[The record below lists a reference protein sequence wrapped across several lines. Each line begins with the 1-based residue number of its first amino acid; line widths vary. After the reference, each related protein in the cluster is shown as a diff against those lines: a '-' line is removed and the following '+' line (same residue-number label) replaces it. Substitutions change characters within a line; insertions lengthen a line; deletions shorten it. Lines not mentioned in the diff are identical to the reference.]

1 MQSLSRQMVR
11 NRIAASF
18 LLAIAGALF
27 CSDRSRADQERKNLQ
42 LDVVINDAPIK
53 MIASFVLFGPDRIG
67 ATPAELEE
75 IGLHH
80 RSSSNPGEIVLLD
93 DIPTVSYVYLER
105 IQTIRIT
112 VDNRY
117 RKGQMLDLVGAST
130 APSTRTQA
138 AWGAVVN
145 YDFLANSG
153 NARSFSTF
161 NGSSLTLDG
170 RAFSPYG
177 TFQQSAIVRS
187 GPQQSTDVVR
197 LDTSFRYSDQERMIV
212 YGAGDAI
219 NGGLAWSRPVRIGG
233 VQAQSNFLL
242 RPDLIT
248 MPLPSLGGSAAVPS
262 TVDVYV
268 NNMKTFSQE
277 VAAGP
282 FSVRNVPLIS
292 GSGNAEVVIRD
303 SAGHETRSTS
313 PFYASASLLSPGLMA
328 WSVEA
333 GLPRL
338 SYGSSSD
345 VYVNSPIG
353 SATLRR
359 GIFDWMTL
367 EGHAEAGAGLANGG
381 IGAVLRTGSF
391 GVAGAALS
399 GSTGNGNSGFQT
411 YFSYETRLFGLNISA
426 SSQHTF
432 GWYEDLAS
440 TTARL
445 SISAANPFQ
454 GLSGFFNYPSSSY
467 LAALPAAANSSI
479 YASARPPLAI
489 DRITFSTPLRF
500 DEQSNISA
508 SVIHLLDCSGARS
521 DIMTGSFTR
530 SLPFNAS
537 VFATIFRDFG
547 TRKNTGVFAGLTMPI
562 GPSASVSTGVSS
574 GRGGIAGSIDAVQS
588 LGPEPGSYG
597 WRVHAAQGVTID
609 RQASA
614 SYRSSYGTV
623 QAGVSETG
631 SNASAALE
639 LRGSI
644 TTMDGGIFL
653 SNWIDDGFA
662 VVNVGVPGVSVL
674 HENRPAGVTD
684 SQGMLLL
691 PALRAYQRNKIEID
705 PVNLPVDAEIETTR
719 EVAVPAD
726 RAGALV
732 QFRVRSDSSSAL
744 VTFVR
749 ADGSFVPA
757 GARGGIDGGGEFV
770 VGYDGQAFVR
780 NLGETNRASIE
791 TPAGLC
797 SATFA
802 FAARPGEQVR
812 IAPVA
817 CR

>member
-1 MQSLSRQMVR
+1 MVR
-11 NRIAASF
+11 NKITAAF
-18 LLAIAGALF
+18 LVAMAAAVVCLDQA
-27 CSDRSRADQERKNLQ
+27 RADQELKNLQ
-42 LDVVINDAPIK
+42 LDVVINDTPIK
-53 MIASFVLFGPDRIG
+53 MIASFVLFGQNRI
-67 ATPAELEE
+67 ATTPEELEE
-75 IGLHH
+75 IGLRVSGSH
-80 RSSSNPGEIVLLD
+80 NPGELVLLD
-93 DIPTVSYVYLER
+93 DIPTVSYDYLER

-112 VDNRY
+112 VDNQY
-117 RKGQMLDLVGAST
+117 RKGQMFDLSGTTVLPAV
-130 APSTRTQA
+130 RTQA
-138 AWGAVVN
+138 AWGTVVN
-145 YDFLANSG
+145 YDLLSTAG
-153 NARSFSTF
+153 NVGSFFAF

-177 TFQQSAIVRS
+177 TFEQSAIVRS

-197 LDTSFRYSDQERMIV
+197 LDTSVRYSDQQRMIT

-268 NNMKTFSQE
+268 NNMKTFTQD

-282 FSVRNVPLIS
+282 FSVNSVPLIS
-292 GSGNAEVVIRD
+292 GSGNAELVIRD
-303 SAGHETRSTS
+303 SAGHETRSTL
-313 PFYASASLLSPGLMA
+313 PFYASSSLLSPGLTG

-338 SYGSSSD
+338 SYGSGAD

-359 GIFDWMTL
+359 GIFDWMTV
-367 EGHAEAGAGLANGG
+367 EGHAEGGAGLANGG
-381 IGAVLRTGSF
+381 VGAVVRTGNI

-399 GSTGNGNSGFQT
+399 ASTGNRNSGLQT

-426 SSQHTF
+426 SSQRTF
-432 GWYEDLAS
+432 GSYEDLAS

-445 SISAANPFQ
+445 SICAANPLQNF
-454 GLSGFFNYPSSSY
+454 SGFFNFLSPSY
-467 LAALPAAANSSI
+467 FVTLPAPSTAAAANLSI
-479 YASARPPLAI
+479 YTSARPYLAL
-489 DRITFSTPLRF
+489 DRITFSAPLPIDDRSNVSASF
-500 DEQSNISA
+500 IRLLDSYGTLSNI
-508 SVIHLLDCSGARS
+508 L
-521 DIMTGSFTR
+521 TGTFTR
-530 SLPFNAS
+530 SLPFSAS
-537 VFATIFRDFG
+537 LFATVFHDFG
-547 TRKNTGVFAGLTMPI
+547 TRKNTGVFAGLTIPI
-562 GPSASVSTGVSS
+562 GPSASISAGVSK
-574 GRGGIAGSIDAVQS
+574 GRGGITGGIDVVQS

-597 WRVHAAQGVTID
+597 WRVHEAEGATID
-609 RQASA
+609 RQVSM
-614 SYRSSYGTV
+614 SYRSNYGTIH
-623 QAGVSETG
+623 AGVSETN
-631 SNASAALE
+631 SNTGAALQ

-662 VVNVGVPGVSVL
+662 VVNVGIPGVTVL

-691 PALRAYQRNKIEID
+691 PALRAYQRNKIEVD
-705 PVNLPVDAEIETTR
+705 PVNLPVDAEIESTH
-719 EVAVPAD
+719 EVVTPAD

-732 QFRVRSDSSSAL
+732 KFRVRSDSSSAL

-749 ADGSFVPA
+749 TDGSFVPA
-757 GARGGIDGGGEFV
+757 GAKGRIDGGSEFV
-770 VGYDGQAFVR
+770 VGYDGQAFIR
-780 NLGETNRASIE
+780 DLGDTNRASIE
-791 TPAGLC
+791 TFGGSC

-802 FAARPGEQVR
+802 FAARPGEQVQ

>member
-1 MQSLSRQMVR
+1 MVR
-11 NRIAASF
+11 NRITAIF

-53 MIASFVLFGPDRIG
+53 MIASFVLFEPNRIG

-75 IGLHH
+75 IGLHYPG
-80 RSSSNPGEIVLLD
+80 SSGPDAIVLLD

-112 VDNRY
+112 VDNLY
-117 RKGQMLDLVGAST
+117 RKRQMLDLIGAST

-145 YDFLANSG
+145 YDVLANSG

-170 RAFSPYG
+170 RVFSPYG

-197 LDTSFRYSDQERMIV
+197 LDTSFRYSDQERMIT

-268 NNMKTFSQE
+268 NNMRTFSQE

-292 GSGNAEVVIRD
+292 GAGNAEVVIRD

-313 PFYASASLLSPGLMA
+313 PFYASASLLAPGLMA

-381 IGAVLRTGSF
+381 LGAVLRTGSF

-399 GSTGNGNSGFQT
+399 ASTGNGYSGFQT

-432 GWYEDLAS
+432 GSYEDLAS
-440 TTARL
+440 ATARL
-445 SISAANPFQ
+445 SIPAVNSLQ
-454 GLSGFFNYPSSSY
+454 GLSGSFNDPSSGY
-467 LAALPAAANSSI
+467 LAALPAFRLTAAANSSI
-479 YASARPPLAI
+479 YTSARPPLAI
-489 DRITFSTPLRF
+489 DRITFSTPLPF
-500 DEQSNISA
+500 DVQSNVSA
-508 SVIHLLDCSGARS
+508 SFIHLLDCSGARS
-521 DIMTGSFTR
+521 DILTGSFTR
-530 SLPFNAS
+530 SLPFSAS

-547 TRKNTGVFAGLTMPI
+547 VRKNTG
-562 GPSASVSTGVSS
+562 
-574 GRGGIAGSIDAVQS
+574 S
-588 LGPEPGSYG
+588 LP
-597 WRVHAAQGVTID
+597 D
-609 RQASA
+609 
-614 SYRSSYGTV
+614 
-623 QAGVSETG
+623 
-631 SNASAALE
+631 
-639 LRGSI
+639 
-644 TTMDGGIFL
+644 
-653 SNWIDDGFA
+653 
-662 VVNVGVPGVSVL
+662 
-674 HENRPAGVTD
+674 
-684 SQGMLLL
+684 
-691 PALRAYQRNKIEID
+691 
-705 PVNLPVDAEIETTR
+705 
-719 EVAVPAD
+719 
-726 RAGALV
+726 
-732 QFRVRSDSSSAL
+732 
-744 VTFVR
+744 
-749 ADGSFVPA
+749 
-757 GARGGIDGGGEFV
+757 
-770 VGYDGQAFVR
+770 
-780 NLGETNRASIE
+780 
-791 TPAGLC
+791 
-797 SATFA
+797 
-802 FAARPGEQVR
+802 
-812 IAPVA
+812 
-817 CR
+817 

>member
-1 MQSLSRQMVR
+1 MVR

-18 LLAIAGALF
+18 LLAVAGALF

-53 MIASFVLFGPDRIG
+53 MIASFVL
-67 ATPAELEE
+67 
-75 IGLHH
+75 H

-117 RKGQMLDLVGAST
+117 RKGQMLDLIGAST

-177 TFQQSAIVRS
+177 TFQQSAIVRC

-381 IGAVLRTGSF
+381 IGAVLGTGSF

-614 SYRSSYGTV
+614 SYRSNYGTV

-797 SATFA
+797 TATFV

>member
-1 MQSLSRQMVR
+1 MVR

-117 RKGQMLDLVGAST
+117 RKGQMLDLIGAST

-145 YDFLANSG
+145 YDFLTNSG

-445 SISAANPFQ
+445 SISAANPLQ

-467 LAALPAAANSSI
+467 LAALPAGANSSI

-547 TRKNTGVFAGLTMPI
+547 TRKNTGVFAGLTIPI

-770 VGYDGQAFVR
+770 VGYDGQAFVG

>member
-1 MQSLSRQMVR
+1 MVR
-11 NRIAASF
+11 NRITASF

-27 CSDRSRADQERKNLQ
+27 CSDRSRADQEPKNLQ

-53 MIASFVLFGPDRIG
+53 MIASFVLFGPNRIG

-80 RSSSNPGEIVLLD
+80 PGSISPDEIVLLD

-112 VDNRY
+112 VDNLY
-117 RKGQMLDLVGAST
+117 RKGQMLDLSGAST

-145 YDFLANSG
+145 YDFLGSSG

-187 GPQQSTDVVR
+187 GPQQSTDIVR
-197 LDTSFRYSDQERMIV
+197 LDTSFRYSDQERMIT
-212 YGAGDAI
+212 YGAGDVI

-292 GSGNAEVVIRD
+292 GFGNAELVIRD

-313 PFYASASLLSPGLMA
+313 PFYASASLLSPGLTA
-328 WSVEA
+328 WSAEA

-367 EGHAEAGAGLANGG
+367 EGHAEATAGLANGG
-381 IGAVLRTGSF
+381 VGAVLRTGSF
-391 GVAGAALS
+391 GVAGAALAA
-399 GSTGNGNSGFQT
+399 STGNGSSGFQT

-426 SSQHTF
+426 SSQRTF
-432 GWYEDLAS
+432 GSYEDLAS

-445 SISAANPFQ
+445 SVSAANPLQ

-467 LAALPAAANSSI
+467 LAALPAAAANSSI
-479 YASARPPLAI
+479 YISARPPLAI

-500 DEQSNISA
+500 DQQSNVSA
-508 SVIHLLDCSGARS
+508 SFIHLLDCSGARS
-521 DIMTGSFTR
+521 DILTGTFTR
-530 SLPFNAS
+530 SLPFSAS
-537 VFATIFRDFG
+537 GFATIFHDFG
-547 TRKNTGVFAGLTMPI
+547 TRKNTGVFAGLTIPI
-562 GPSASVSTGVSS
+562 GPSASVSTGVSK
-574 GRGGIAGSIDAVQS
+574 GRGGITGSIDAVQS

-609 RQASA
+609 RQAST
-614 SYRSSYGTV
+614 SYRSSYGTI

-631 SNASAALE
+631 SNTSAALE

-662 VVNVGVPGVSVL
+662 VVNVGVPGVAVL

-691 PALRAYQRNKIEID
+691 PALRAYQRNKIEVD
-705 PVNLPVDAEIETTR
+705 PVNLPVDAEIESTR

-726 RAGALV
+726 RGGALV

-757 GARGGIDGGGEFV
+757 GARGRIDNGDEFV
-770 VGYDGQAFVR
+770 VGYDGQAFIR
-780 NLGETNRASIE
+780 NLGESNRASIG
-791 TPAGLC
+791 TLAGLC
-797 SATFA
+797 RATFA

>member
-1 MQSLSRQMVR
+1 
-11 NRIAASF
+11 
-18 LLAIAGALF
+18 
-27 CSDRSRADQERKNLQ
+27 
-42 LDVVINDAPIK
+42 
-53 MIASFVLFGPDRIG
+53 
-67 ATPAELEE
+67 
-75 IGLHH
+75 
-80 RSSSNPGEIVLLD
+80 
-93 DIPTVSYVYLER
+93 
-105 IQTIRIT
+105 
-112 VDNRY
+112 
-117 RKGQMLDLVGAST
+117 
-130 APSTRTQA
+130 
-138 AWGAVVN
+138 
-145 YDFLANSG
+145 
-153 NARSFSTF
+153 
-161 NGSSLTLDG
+161 
-170 RAFSPYG
+170 
-177 TFQQSAIVRS
+177 
-187 GPQQSTDVVR
+187 
-197 LDTSFRYSDQERMIV
+197 
-212 YGAGDAI
+212 
-219 NGGLAWSRPVRIGG
+219 
-233 VQAQSNFLL
+233 
-242 RPDLIT
+242 
-248 MPLPSLGGSAAVPS
+248 MPLPYLGGSAAVPS

-338 SYGSSSD
+338 SYGSGSD

-367 EGHAEAGAGLANGG
+367 EGHAETGAGLANGG
-381 IGAVLRTGSF
+381 LGAVLRTGSF

-399 GSTGNGNSGFQT
+399 ASTGNGNSGFQT

-432 GWYEDLAS
+432 GSYEDLAS
-440 TTARL
+440 ATARL
-445 SISAANPFQ
+445 SIPAVNPLQ
-454 GLSGFFNYPSSSY
+454 GLSGSFNYPSSSY
-467 LAALPAAANSSI
+467 LAALPAFSLTAAANSSI
-479 YASARPPLAI
+479 YTSARPPFAI
-489 DRITFSTPLRF
+489 DRITFSTPLPF
-500 DEQSNISA
+500 DEQSNVSA
-508 SVIHLLDCSGARS
+508 SFIHLLDCSGARS
-521 DIMTGSFTR
+521 DILTGSFTR
-530 SLPFNAS
+530 SLPFSAS
-537 VFATIFRDFG
+537 VFATIFHDFG
-547 TRKNTGVFAGLTMPI
+547 TRKNAGIFAGFTIPI
-562 GPSASVSTGVSS
+562 GPSASVSTGVSK
-574 GRGGIAGSIDAVQS
+574 GRGGINGSIDAVQS

-597 WRVHAAQGVTID
+597 WRVHAAQGATID
-609 RQASA
+609 RQASTT
-614 SYRSSYGTV
+614 YRSSYGTI
-623 QAGVSETG
+623 QAGVSETN
-631 SNASAALE
+631 SNTSAALE

-662 VVNVGVPGVSVL
+662 VVNVGVPGVVVL

-691 PALRAYQRNKIEID
+691 PALRAYQRNKIEVD
-705 PVNLPVDAEIETTR
+705 PVNLPVDAEIESTR
-719 EVAVPAD
+719 EVVVPAD

-732 QFRVRSDSSSAL
+732 QFSVRSDSSSAL

-749 ADGSFVPA
+749 VDGSFVPA
-757 GARGGIDGGGEFV
+757 GARGRIDSGGEFV
-770 VGYDGQAFVR
+770 VGYDGQAFIR

-791 TPAGLC
+791 TLAGLC
-797 SATFA
+797 NATFA

>member
-1 MQSLSRQMVR
+1 MVR

>member
-1 MQSLSRQMVR
+1 MVR
-11 NRIAASF
+11 NRITASF

-53 MIASFVLFGPDRIG
+53 MIASFVLFGPNRIG
-67 ATPAELEE
+67 ATLGELEE

-80 RSSSNPGEIVLLD
+80 PSSSNPDEIVLLD

-112 VDNRY
+112 VDNLY
-117 RKGQMLDLVGAST
+117 RKGQMLDLSGAST
-130 APSTRTQA
+130 APPTRTQA

-197 LDTSFRYSDQERMIV
+197 LDTSFRYSDQARMIT

-233 VQAQSNFLL
+233 IQAQSNFLL

-248 MPLPSLGGSAAVPS
+248 MPLASLGGSAAVPS

-338 SYGSSSD
+338 SYGSGSD
-345 VYVNSPIG
+345 VYVSSPIG

-359 GIFDWMTL
+359 GIFDWLTL

-381 IGAVLRTGSF
+381 VGAVLRTGSF

-399 GSTGNGNSGFQT
+399 ASAGNGNSGFQT

-432 GWYEDLAS
+432 GSYEDLAS

-445 SISAANPFQ
+445 SISSANPLQ

-467 LAALPAAANSSI
+467 LAALPASSLAAAANSSI
-479 YASARPPLAI
+479 YTSARPPLAI

-500 DEQSNISA
+500 DEQSNVSA
-508 SVIHLLDCSGARS
+508 SFIHLLDCSGARS
-521 DIMTGSFTR
+521 DILTGSFTR
-530 SLPFNAS
+530 SLPFSAS
-537 VFATIFRDFG
+537 VFATIFHDFG
-547 TRKNTGVFAGLTMPI
+547 ASRNTGVFAGLTISI
-562 GPSASVSTGVSS
+562 GPSASVSTGVSK
-574 GRGGIAGSIDAVQS
+574 GRGGITGSVDAVQS

-597 WRVHAAQGVTID
+597 WRVHAAQGATID
-609 RQASA
+609 RQASTT
-614 SYRSSYGTV
+614 YRSSYGTI
-623 QAGVSETG
+623 QAGVSETN
-631 SNASAALE
+631 SNTSAALE

-662 VVNVGVPGVSVL
+662 VVNVGVPGVVVL

-691 PALRAYQRNKIEID
+691 PALRAYQRNKIEVD
-705 PVNLPVDAEIETTR
+705 PVNLPVDAEIESTR
-719 EVAVPAD
+719 EVVVPAD

-732 QFRVRSDSSSAL
+732 QFSVRSDSSSAL

-749 ADGSFVPA
+749 VDGSFVPA
-757 GARGGIDGGGEFV
+757 GARGRIDSGGEFV
-770 VGYDGQAFVR
+770 VGYDGQAFIR

-791 TPAGLC
+791 TLAGLC
-797 SATFA
+797 NATFA